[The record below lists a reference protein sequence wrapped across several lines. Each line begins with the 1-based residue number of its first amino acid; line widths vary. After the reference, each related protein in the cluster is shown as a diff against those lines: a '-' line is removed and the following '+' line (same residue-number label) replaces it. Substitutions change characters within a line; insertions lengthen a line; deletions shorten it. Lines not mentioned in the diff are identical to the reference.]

1 MYRARSADLTEPR
14 PGAISEGLV
23 LRDRVGGGREF
34 QTDARE
40 VWGQHFQ
47 NLQNRLSGRMSL

>member
-1 MYRARSADLTEPR
+1 MYSLQIKVNEPR

-23 LRDRVGGGREF
+23 LRDRAGGRRKF

-47 NLQNRLSGRMSL
+47 NLQNRLSGRMNI